1 MKRFSL
7 RLLTC
12 HASTIHARL
21 TLFHMLAVAVL
32 CSCTHPAAARP
43 HVPDGYTLFSHSGN
57 TLVLSRPTG
66 PKAASP
72 VLCPPNACLPALK
85 VSGDGAIAV
94 NPALAR
100 TRRGNGLCAWQQ
112 LTSGTL
118 AAGTYALYCASYD
131 TFNNRWR
138 APKNLSEGA
147 PVSGSDALEPQ
158 VAVDKCGHGMT
169 VWKQANGYDETS
181 STTVYNIVGRPYTL
195 NWKRGEKLLEPANIS
210 LDHTAN
216 ADLPNLKISACCQG
230 LVAWQETY
238 TAANQS
244 TATVIWVSGKTSSVA
259 QQHVESTET
268 LSAGDA
274 TNQVSALRSSGGG
287 SISLSSAPGTVFIYV
302 VGDIDGDLD
311 INLEAPSAFAVA
323 APTKS
328 IGDPSIPSIT
338 LTVNEGKKISG
349 HCAINIK
356 PESTVGN
363 CSLNIDKAAV
373 IEDYCTVTVGG
384 RIEEACSLV
393 INGTVEC
400 TTGGYNVGAGVYVS
414 GGYIGG
420 DCSIVIESGTV
431 TGKGSSS
438 PQETSVAG
446 IGIAVENRGRIDG
459 ACSVLVRDSS
469 VAGTATAGG
478 SGCSIAGI
486 GIAVDNWSH
495 VGGPCSVSVHSGIV
509 NGTST
514 TSSNYSSVAGIGIA
528 LNENSRVDDTCTIS
542 AHDNST
548 ATGDG
553 SGGGGANDYN
563 SIAGIGIAVDNSG
576 SIGGVCSIA
585 IDNSEATGDGSGG
598 GGGGANDYNSIAG
611 IGIAVDNSGS
621 ISGDCSIAIN
631 NSTATGDGSG
641 GGGDNNRFNSVAGIG
656 IAVDSSGS
664 ISGDCSIAIDNS
676 EATGDGSGGG
686 GDNNWFNSVAG
697 IGIAVDNRGS
707 IISGDCSIAINN
719 NSEAKGD
726 GSGGGGDNDYNSIAG
741 IGIAVDYSGSIS
753 GDCSIAIDNSEAT
766 GDGSGGGG
774 GGGDNDY
781 NSIAGI
787 GIAVDYSGSISGDC
801 SIAID
806 NSGATGDG
814 SGGGGGDNWFNS
826 VAGIGIAVDNG
837 GSIGGV
843 CSIAID
849 SKGVAT
855 VNAQGSDSSNSV
867 ASFGAA
873 LNYGGKINANLSI
886 AIDGTVCGDV
896 AVAATNDSAI
906 TGTITASGSGCVSG
920 SVTLPTGVTGSPSW
934 IGGNQTCTA
943 CSAPSLSTSVVK
955 PANPEMAA
963 TVAGTTESEAAA
975 PKAALQQPPDAGG
988 TRSARINRTHQQS
1001 KPTQQPTVTLR
1012 SGAIKQAA
1020 VLKAAFDVVSS
1031 ATCPPLFI
1039 KVDNLDVSCP
1049 PVIVNAVTACGYDA
1063 CTGTFNAP
1071 QGLEPAPLAFLAPFV
1086 LPTLPRVALDDN
1098 GHGIVVW
1105 QRQDEM
1111 LVSHAYACPYDY
1123 DVATGDFGLTFTL
1136 ANGSQA
1142 FTPDAD
1148 LGGCGCGIIAWAQT
1162 STADDKRADIWACT
1176 YNPVTKELGT
1186 ALLISDGTKNAVE
1199 PRVACD
1205 CRHRACVVW
1214 RQANADGTTYSVW
1227 ANVYNMTGAQELG
1240 GPTNISLAGP
1250 AELGDAHNLSLV
1262 KLDNRGRYRAIWQQ
1276 VVGVDSFGK
1285 PITNVFA
1292 RAYAACYGRW
1302 GSVVNMS
1309 SPCDT
1314 GGTIDGS
1321 NDACS
1326 GKMASNMRGG
1336 TLVAWQTT
1344 PTGTDDYAI
1353 WACRC
1358 ATFGCQTA
1366 TTACKETA
1374 P

>member
-1 MKRFSL
+1 M
-7 RLLTC
+7 
-12 HASTIHARL
+12 
-21 TLFHMLAVAVL
+21 
-32 CSCTHPAAARP
+32 
-43 HVPDGYTLFSHSGN
+43 
-57 TLVLSRPTG
+57 
-66 PKAASP
+66 
-72 VLCPPNACLPALK
+72 
-85 VSGDGAIAV
+85 
-94 NPALAR
+94 
-100 TRRGNGLCAWQQ
+100 
-112 LTSGTL
+112 
-118 AAGTYALYCASYD
+118 
-131 TFNNRWR
+131 
-138 APKNLSEGA
+138 
-147 PVSGSDALEPQ
+147 
-158 VAVDKCGHGMT
+158 
-169 VWKQANGYDETS
+169 
-181 STTVYNIVGRPYTL
+181 
-195 NWKRGEKLLEPANIS
+195 
-210 LDHTAN
+210 
-216 ADLPNLKISACCQG
+216 
-230 LVAWQETY
+230 
-238 TAANQS
+238 
-244 TATVIWVSGKTSSVA
+244 
-259 QQHVESTET
+259 
-268 LSAGDA
+268 
-274 TNQVSALRSSGGG
+274 
-287 SISLSSAPGTVFIYV
+287 
-302 VGDIDGDLD
+302 GDIDGDLD

-431 TGKGSSS
+431 TGKGSSLS
-438 PQETSVAG
+438 QETSV
-446 IGIAVENRGRIDG
+446 
-459 ACSVLVRDSS
+459 
-469 VAGTATAGG
+469 
-478 SGCSIAGI
+478 
-486 GIAVDNWSH
+486 
-495 VGGPCSVSVHSGIV
+495 
-509 NGTST
+509 
-514 TSSNYSSVAGIGIA
+514 
-528 LNENSRVDDTCTIS
+528 
-542 AHDNST
+542 
-548 ATGDG
+548 
-553 SGGGGANDYN
+553 
-563 SIAGIGIAVDNSG
+563 AGIGIAVDNSG
-576 SIGGVCSIA
+576 SISGDCSIA

-598 GGGGANDYNSIAG
+598 GGGDNDYNSIAG

-631 NSTATGDGSG
+631 NNSEAKGDGSGGGGGGANDVNSVAGIGIAVDNSGSISGDCSIAIDNSEATGDGSG

-676 EATGDGSGGG
+676 EAKGDGSGGG
-686 GDNNWFNSVAG
+686 GDANDANSVAG
-697 IGIAVDNRGS
+697 IGIAVDW
-707 IISGDCSIAINN
+707 
-719 NSEAKGD
+719 E
-726 GSGGGGDNDYNSIAG
+726 
-741 IGIAVDYSGSIS
+741 GSIS

-774 GGGDNDY
+774 DN
-781 NSIAGI
+781 
-787 GIAVDYSGSISGDC
+787 
-801 SIAID
+801 
-806 NSGATGDG
+806 
-814 SGGGGGDNWFNS
+814 NWFNS

-886 AIDGTVCGDV
+886 AIDGSTVCGDV

-920 SVTLPTGVTGSPSW
+920 SVTLPTGVTGNPVW
-934 IGGNQTCTA
+934 ISGNQTCTA

-1049 PVIVNAVTACGYDA
+1049 PPVIVNAVTACGYDA

-1071 QGLEPAPLAFLAPFV
+1071 QV
-1086 LPTLPRVALDDN
+1086 LGFSFALTSSSSTQPTLPRVALDDN

-1162 STADDKRADIWACT
+1162 STADDKHTDIWACT

-1186 ALLISDGTKNAVE
+1186 AA
-1199 PRVACD
+1199 
-1205 CRHRACVVW
+1205 
-1214 RQANADGTTYSVW
+1214 
-1227 ANVYNMTGAQELG
+1227 
-1240 GPTNISLAGP
+1240 
-1250 AELGDAHNLSLV
+1250 
-1262 KLDNRGRYRAIWQQ
+1262 
-1276 VVGVDSFGK
+1276 
-1285 PITNVFA
+1285 A
-1292 RAYAACYGRW
+1292 R
-1302 GSVVNMS
+1302 
-1309 SPCDT
+1309 
-1314 GGTIDGS
+1314 
-1321 NDACS
+1321 
-1326 GKMASNMRGG
+1326 
-1336 TLVAWQTT
+1336 
-1344 PTGTDDYAI
+1344 
-1353 WACRC
+1353 
-1358 ATFGCQTA
+1358 F
-1366 TTACKETA
+1366 
-1374 P
+1374 